1 MEKELLSAS
10 DLQDMGMGRS
20 MVYQLLNRTDLPVV
34 QIGKRKFMHKE
45 KFLEWL
51 EKQAGQMVGG

>member
-10 DLQDMGMGRS
+10 DLQEMGMGRS
-20 MVYQLLNRTDLPVV
+20 MVYQLLNRADLPVV
-34 QIGKRKFMHKE
+34 QIGKRKFMHRE

-51 EKQAGQMVGG
+51 AGQAGQMAGG